1 IARNSSFT
9 YKGQAVDVKR
19 VGRELGV
26 RYVLEGSV
34 RRDGGRIRITALLID
49 AESGMHLW
57 ANRFDGSLEDVFGL
71 QDTVAARVAGA
82 IEPAFQS
89 TEIRRSS
96 GRPTDDL
103 SAYDLFLRARE
114 YYDSHERSRVI
125 QALELLEQAIA
136 RDQYYGDA

>member
-1 IARNSSFT
+1 WSFCPLRMTSHRPIDGTGRAIARNSSFT

-89 TEIRRSS
+89 TKIRRSS
-96 GRPTDDL
+96 GRPT
-103 SAYDLFLRARE
+103 
-114 YYDSHERSRVI
+114 
-125 QALELLEQAIA
+125 
-136 RDQYYGDA
+136 